1 VGFVQ
6 VGGGKREGKNS
17 EKIFQKSSSS
27 LSLRGEE
34 YAQCH
39 LKQHRIFFFLKEKEM
54 NLRLIQKWVMTQCFS
69 VNLLLIN

>member
-1 VGFVQ
+1 MGFVQ

-39 LKQHRIFFFLKEKEM
+39 LKQHRIFFFFERKGNEFEIDPKMGYDTMFL
-54 NLRLIQKWVMTQCFS
+54 C
-69 VNLLLIN
+69 